1 MCRIC
6 RKKSVQKSI
15 IILKHSHTWVFF
27 ILSKIKEVIILNGIE
42 KWILA
47 VAGLIGGLWSLVVD
61 GLGLAVATLA
71 VFMAI
76 DYVSGLAQA
85 FYNRQLSSEV
95 GFRGLV
101 KKVYFLL
108 LVGACYM
115 FENLV
120 FGTRHLA
127 DGVAISFVAMEF
139 ISIAENG
146 VRMNAPFS
154 GVFEAFLSIVK
165 KTADG
170 EEKREDEVQ

>member
-1 MCRIC
+1 M
-6 RKKSVQKSI
+6 
-15 IILKHSHTWVFF
+15 
-27 ILSKIKEVIILNGIE
+27 NGIE
-42 KWILA
+42 KWRLA
-47 VAGLIGGLWSLVVD
+47 VVGVRGGLWSLLAD
-61 GLGLAVATLA
+61 GLGLAVATLPVSLA
-71 VFMAI
+71 L
-76 DYVSGLAQA
+76 DYVSGLEQG
-85 FYNRQLSSEV
+85 FYNRQLNSEV

-101 KKVYFLL
+101 RKVYFLL
-108 LVGACYM
+108 LAGACYM

-165 KTADG
+165 KKADG
-170 EEKREDEVQ
+170 ENERDDE

>member
-1 MCRIC
+1 ML
-6 RKKSVQKSI
+6 KKGGIK
-15 IILKHSHTWVFF
+15 
-27 ILSKIKEVIILNGIE
+27 LSGIE

-47 VAGLIGGLWSLVVD
+47 TVGVIGGLWSLVVD

-76 DYVSGLAQA
+76 DYITGLIQA
-85 FYNRQLSSEV
+85 IYNRNLSSEI

-101 KKVYFLL
+101 RKVYFLL

-146 VRMNAPFS
+146 VKMNAPFS
-154 GVFEAFLSIVK
+154 GVFEAFLAIVK
-165 KTADG
+165 KKADG
-170 EEKREDEVQ
+170 EDERND

>member
-1 MCRIC
+1 M
-6 RKKSVQKSI
+6 
-15 IILKHSHTWVFF
+15 T
-27 ILSKIKEVIILNGIE
+27 GIE

-47 VAGLIGGLWSLVVD
+47 TAGVIGGLWSLVVD

-76 DYVSGLAQA
+76 DYVTGLIQA
-85 FYNRQLSSEV
+85 IYNKNLNSEI

-108 LVGACYM
+108 LVGACYL

-146 VRMNAPFS
+146 VKMNAPFS
-154 GVFEAFLSIVK
+154 GVFEAFLAIVK

-170 EEKREDEVQ
+170 ENEKGNDEHVG

>member
-1 MCRIC
+1 M
-6 RKKSVQKSI
+6 S
-15 IILKHSHTWVFF
+15 
-27 ILSKIKEVIILNGIE
+27 GIE

-47 VAGLIGGLWSLVVD
+47 TVGVIGGLWSLVVD

-76 DYVSGLAQA
+76 DYITGLIQA
-85 FYNRQLSSEV
+85 IYNRNLSSEI

-101 KKVYFLL
+101 RKVYFLL

-154 GVFEAFLSIVK
+154 GVFEAFLAIVK
-165 KTADG
+165 KKT
-170 EEKREDEVQ
+170 EVEKDDKNEH

>member
-1 MCRIC
+1 M
-6 RKKSVQKSI
+6 S
-15 IILKHSHTWVFF
+15 
-27 ILSKIKEVIILNGIE
+27 GIE

-47 VAGLIGGLWSLVVD
+47 TAGVIGGLWSLVVD

-76 DYVSGLAQA
+76 DYITGLIQA
-85 FYNRQLSSEV
+85 IYNRNLSSEI

-101 KKVYFLL
+101 RKVYFLL

-146 VRMNAPFS
+146 VKMNAPFS
-154 GVFEAFLSIVK
+154 GVFEAFLAIVK
-165 KTADG
+165 KKT
-170 EEKREDEVQ
+170 EVEKDDKNEH

>member
-1 MCRIC
+1 M
-6 RKKSVQKSI
+6 
-15 IILKHSHTWVFF
+15 LKRE
-27 ILSKIKEVIILNGIE
+27 LIILNGIE
-42 KWILA
+42 KWIL
-47 VAGLIGGLWSLVVD
+47 VVVGTIGGLWSLIVD

-76 DYVSGLAQA
+76 DYITGLIQA
-85 FYNRQLSSEV
+85 IYNKNLNSEV

-101 KKVYFLL
+101 RKVYFLL
-108 LVGACYM
+108 LIGACYM

-154 GVFEAFLSIVK
+154 GVFETFLSIVRK
-165 KTADG
+165 KADG
-170 EEKREDEVQ
+170 ENEKGNDEHVG

>member
-1 MCRIC
+1 M
-6 RKKSVQKSI
+6 
-15 IILKHSHTWVFF
+15 
-27 ILSKIKEVIILNGIE
+27 NGIE

-47 VAGLIGGLWSLVVD
+47 VLGVAGGVWSFLVD
-61 GLGLAVATLA
+61 GLGLAVATVA

-76 DYVSGLAQA
+76 DYASGLAQA
-85 FYNRQLSSEV
+85 FYNRQLNSEV
-95 GFRGLV
+95 GYRGLV

-154 GVFEAFLSIVK
+154 GAFEAFLSIVK
-165 KTADG
+165 KKT
-170 EEKREDEVQ
+170 EIEKDDK

>member
-1 MCRIC
+1 M
-6 RKKSVQKSI
+6 SN
-15 IILKHSHTWVFF
+15 LKE
-27 ILSKIKEVIILNGIE
+27 LIILNGIE
-42 KWILA
+42 KWIL
-47 VAGLIGGLWSLVVD
+47 VVVGTIGGLWSLIVD

-76 DYVSGLAQA
+76 DYVSGLAQG
-85 FYNRQLSSEV
+85 FYNRTLSSEI

-146 VRMNAPFS
+146 VRMNAPLS
-154 GVFEAFLSIVK
+154 GVFEAFLAIDRKS
-165 KTADG
+165 T
-170 EEKREDEVQ
+170 RLNSS

>member
-1 MCRIC
+1 M
-6 RKKSVQKSI
+6 S
-15 IILKHSHTWVFF
+15 
-27 ILSKIKEVIILNGIE
+27 GIE

-47 VAGLIGGLWSLVVD
+47 TVGVIGGLWSLVVD

-76 DYVSGLAQA
+76 DYITGLIQA
-85 FYNRQLSSEV
+85 IYNRNLSSEI

-101 KKVYFLL
+101 RKVYFLL

-146 VRMNAPFS
+146 VKMNAPFS
-154 GVFEAFLSIVK
+154 GVFEAFLAIVK
-165 KTADG
+165 KKT
-170 EEKREDEVQ
+170 EVEKDDKNEH

>member
-1 MCRIC
+1 M
-6 RKKSVQKSI
+6 
-15 IILKHSHTWVFF
+15 
-27 ILSKIKEVIILNGIE
+27 NGIE

-47 VAGLIGGLWSLVVD
+47 VVGVIGGLWSLLAD

-76 DYVSGLAQA
+76 DYVSGLAQG
-85 FYNRQLSSEV
+85 FYNRQLNSEV

-101 KKVYFLL
+101 RKVYFLL

-165 KTADG
+165 KKT
-170 EEKREDEVQ
+170 EIEKGDK

>member
-1 MCRIC
+1 MIN
-6 RKKSVQKSI
+6 
-15 IILKHSHTWVFF
+15 
-27 ILSKIKEVIILNGIE
+27 LNGFE
-42 KWILA
+42 KWIL
-47 VAGLIGGLWSLVVD
+47 VVIGTIGGLWSLIVD

-85 FYNRQLSSEV
+85 FYNRTLNSEI

-101 KKVYFLL
+101 RKVYFLL

-115 FENLV
+115 FENLA
-120 FGTRHLA
+120 FGTSHLA

-154 GVFEAFLSIVK
+154 GAFEVFLSVVK
-165 KTADG
+165 KKT
-170 EEKREDEVQ
+170 EPKESNE

>member
-1 MCRIC
+1 MNAIE
-6 RKKSVQKSI
+6 KSI
-15 IILKHSHTWVFF
+15 LV
-27 ILSKIKEVIILNGIE
+27 VIGT
-42 KWILA
+42 
-47 VAGLIGGLWSLVVD
+47 IGGLWSLAVD

-76 DYVSGLAQA
+76 DYITGLIQA
-85 FYNRQLSSEV
+85 IYNKNLNSEI

-108 LVGACYM
+108 LIGACYM

-139 ISIAENG
+139 ISITENG

-154 GVFEAFLSIVK
+154 GVFEAFLAIVK
-165 KTADG
+165 KKADG
-170 EEKREDEVQ
+170 ENEKGNDEHVG